1 MQDPQAARASMVLKA
16 KMARMERREPRANLP
31 SLVKREKT
39 ETPAKMAIR
48 VEKAKKASREGPVKR
63 EKRDPAV
70 TRARRLASRS
80 KRRNPG

>member
-1 MQDPQAARASMVLKA
+1 MVLKA

-48 VEKAKKASREGPVKR
+48 VQKAKKASKEGLAKR
-63 EKRDPAV
+63 EKRDLEV
-70 TRARRLASRS
+70 QRAP
-80 KRRNPG
+80 NPPNQ